1 MTLRGLHGMTA
12 SCTPARPSAKAGT
25 CALRRARSFSAKKDF
40 GALMKMMPLEVMMPT
55 TGQLTLT
62 LPAGGAAEKRHN
74 PFGSLISIAGIKD
87 EVVVMPSLQRP
98 KKVAQL
104 SPSVPLLHVPRA
116 SATVC

>member
-1 MTLRGLHGMTA
+1 MMYAALHLLQLQKKQIH
-12 SCTPARPSAKAGT
+12 CV
-25 CALRRARSFSAKKDF
+25 CRARSFSAKKDF

-62 LPAGGAAEKRHN
+62 LPAGGAAEKSHN

-98 KKVAQL
+98 KKVL
-104 SPSVPLLHVPRA
+104 
-116 SATVC
+116 